1 MTFRAGAARLSLE
14 PPLGIPMVG
23 FIRQALPAM
32 GYGDWPLETTALAF
46 ESGGTRVV
54 VCGVDI
60 AGIGEP
66 EATRLVERVAEAT
79 GADPAGV
86 LLNWNHTHLAPLGGS
101 WGGEVL
107 GDEDAERD
115 ARVRAFA
122 DVLQDKVVS
131 VCRLAFDRLE
141 PAGVVWGVGEADL
154 AVNRRERADGTTI
167 LGWNPDNLV
176 DNQVTVLQAA

>member
-1 MTFRAGAARLSLE
+1 M
-14 PPLGIPMVG
+14 
-23 FIRQALPAM
+23 
-32 GYGDWPLETTALAF
+32 
-46 ESGGTRVV
+46 
-54 VCGVDI
+54 
-60 AGIGEP
+60 
-66 EATRLVERVAEAT
+66 
-79 GADPAGV
+79 

-176 DNQVTVLQAA
+176 DNQVTVLQARRPDESAIATAVAFGATPSRPGSTWSSTRRTSPARCAT